1 MERLTEIRQRTEAAK
16 AQKEKGDSITA
27 ACIAWSIVAND
38 IPYLLSEV
46 DRLNA
51 LHKREIIIT
60 GEYAQRVIDLTA
72 RAEKAEAE
80 NRWIPVGERLPED
93 SEPVYVYCPT
103 GRGSVE
109 ATMGMM
115 ARAHKYTW
123 YTHWMPRAVPE
134 PPKVEIE

>member
-1 MERLTEIRQRTEAAK
+1 MTNEEAAVWFEARLK
-16 AQKEKGDSITA
+16 NIAMPGAREMHKMAISALRAQGSSEKPNNWI
-27 ACIAWSIVAND
+27 
-38 IPYLLSEV
+38 
-46 DRLNA
+46 
-51 LHKREIIIT
+51 
-60 GEYAQRVIDLTA
+60 RVED
-72 RAEKAEAE
+72 
-80 NRWIPVGERLPED
+80 RLPED

-115 ARAHKYTW
+115 ARAHKYTG